1 MQKFKIYL
9 FTLCLLLPF
18 SAEAV
23 ISNVADQIKLSSLS
37 FYTNISSMALSL
49 LFSLFGVAF
58 AWKTISLVL
67 KRAEFQEITV
77 ALIKAMI
84 SVGVYVM
91 FIKNGDVWLKTIVDG
106 SQMMAAQGAGISSSI
121 LNPGAIM
128 GLGIDLQ
135 DAMVKNFNLATGADS
150 FMGAISNFFPAMM
163 IMVACLMIL
172 FAFAMISFNLFLTYS
187 EMYMIIAVAPFMF
200 ALGGTDWTKDNALK
214 PFQSMIAMSVKIM
227 VLAVVASIA
236 IQSAPSWATQLATW
250 QIDDWRP
257 MWTVVFQILT
267 VGVFALLGP
276 KHAAA
281 IMAGGTSM
289 SAGDVLQ
296 AGGNIGSMAT
306 GAGAIA
312 LGATAAGA
320 SGARKAA
327 QALGGAGAEIG
338 GIGKALKAGFDHNRN
353 LGMGSGQSGVM
364 PAGSGL
370 SPTGGFAAAIQ
381 APIPGI
387 KSAASMVG
395 AKAVEAGKSFA
406 DSGKGMLAQA
416 GDAIN
421 NSVGGQVAEHIKNG
435 STGEKASATDK
446 PSSAPKASSSGAE
459 KATGAPLG
467 GSNQSNFSDV
477 QTPQQHQSMM
487 DKLSK
492 MRDWI
497 PPDQMISGA
506 SVSHVHHD

>member
-1 MQKFKIYL
+1 MHNLKIYL
-9 FTLCLLLPF
+9 FALGLLLPF

-37 FYTNISSMALSL
+37 FYSNISTMALSL
-49 LFSLFGVAF
+49 LFALFTVAF
-58 AWKTISLVL
+58 TWKTISLVL
-67 KRAEFQEITV
+67 KGADFQEITV
-77 ALIKAMI
+77 AAIRGMI
-84 SVGVYVM
+84 SVGVYAM

-106 SQMMAAQGAGISSSI
+106 SQMMAAQGAGISSNI

-135 DAMVKNFNLATGADS
+135 DSMVKNFNAASGADS
-150 FMGAISNFFPAMM
+150 FIGAISNFFPSMQ

-172 FAFAMISFNLFLTYS
+172 AAFAMISFTLFLTYG

-227 VLAVVASIA
+227 VLALVATIA

-257 MWTVVFQILT
+257 MWTVAFQILT
-267 VGVFALLGP
+267 VGIFALVAP
-276 KHAAA
+276 KMAAT

-312 LGATAAGA
+312 LGAAAAGA
-320 SGARKAA
+320 SGAGKAA

-364 PAGSGL
+364 PPGSGL

-395 AKAVEAGKSFA
+395 AKAIEAGKSFA
-406 DSGKGMLAQA
+406 DGGKGMLAQA

-435 STGEKASATDK
+435 STGEKTSTTDK
-446 PSSAPKASSSGAE
+446 SSPAPTSANSGSGKAPSAPVGN
-459 KATGAPLG
+459 
-467 GSNQSNFSDV
+467 NQSNFSGV